1 VARYEL
7 EFVESSFPPPGSLP
21 PPSGRPSL
29 RPSHAEL
36 WSGVGLVLI
45 SAVAFSAKAVG
56 AKLLYREGLDAVSV
70 LTLRMG
76 LSLPVFALSAFLN
89 ERRAKPLERRAWFEI
104 VALGAGLYY
113 GSALTDFWGLLDV
126 SAGLERVILFTYPT
140 WVVLFS
146 SVLLRERLRA
156 RQFTALIITYAGIAL
171 AFASEHVSTPLA
183 WRGAGWVLLSSVLY
197 AGYLV
202 GGTRH
207 IRRMGAQRFTALA
220 LTFAS
225 ATTVAHFALSGR
237 SLPAWSPR
245 VYGLG
250 LGMALLCTVL
260 PTFALA
266 AGIRRIGPSSSAIL
280 GTIGPVSTLGL
291 AFALLGEPIHG
302 MQVLGTLMVL
312 AGATWLAF
320 RPR

>member
-1 VARYEL
+1 M
-7 EFVESSFPPPGSLP
+7 
-21 PPSGRPSL
+21 
-29 RPSHAEL
+29 
-36 WSGVGLVLI
+36 WSGVGLVLL

-89 ERRAKPLERRAWFEI
+89 ESRAARLDARAWLEI
-104 VALGAGLYY
+104 AALGAGLYY

-140 WVVLFS
+140 WVVIFS
-146 SVLLRERLRA
+146 SMLLRERLRA
-156 RQFTALIITYAGIAL
+156 RQLSALIITYAGIAL
-171 AFASEHVSTPLA
+171 AFASEHVATPLA

-207 IRRMGAQRFTALA
+207 IRQIGAQRFTALA
-220 LTFAS
+220 LTFACT
-225 ATTVAHFALSGR
+225 TTVVHFALSGR
-237 SLPAWSPR
+237 SLPTWNPR
-245 VYGLG
+245 VYCLG

-280 GTIGPVSTLGL
+280 GTLGPVSTLGL
-291 AFALLGEPIHG
+291 AYLLLGEPIHG
-302 MQVLGTLMVL
+302 LQAVGTLLVL